1 MTSQIPL
8 FPLETVL
15 LPEMVLPMRIFE
27 PRYVAMLRD
36 LQAERRIQ
44 GGHGPLEF
52 GIIALRSG
60 FSRADDW
67 PRAEAG
73 VPDVYPI
80 GCMAQIH
87 QLKKVEDLYQMKV
100 SGGRRFEVRSFQ
112 TDKTYLRAEVSD
124 LIDAADPDPE
134 GTDRAATDSL
144 RLFNEYTKQVQTR
157 LGAQIS
163 IEAETIPTDPKDL
176 SWLIAAAIRL
186 PRSERQALL
195 STHSDADRLALQVA
209 LLRRE
214 VACLQVWPSLQVGAE
229 HFAAPSRN

>member
-1 MTSQIPL
+1 MNFQIPL

-15 LPEMVLPMRIFE
+15 LPAMVLPMRIFE

-36 LQAERRIQ
+36 LQAHRRAA
-44 GGHGPLEF
+44 GGEGPLEF
-52 GIIALRSG
+52 GIVALRSG

-67 PRAEAG
+67 PRAEAA

-80 GCMAQIH
+80 GCVAQIH
-87 QLKKVEDLYQMKV
+87 HLKKVEDIYEMKV
-100 SGGRRFEVRSFQ
+100 KGGRRFEIRSFQ
-112 TDKTYLRAEVSD
+112 TDKDYLRAQVSD
-124 LIDAADPDPE
+124 LVELPDPDPQRTE
-134 GTDRAATDSL
+134 RTATDSL
-144 RLFNEYTKQVQTR
+144 RLFSSYTNAARTH

-163 IEAETIPTDPKDL
+163 IEATTIPTDPKDL

-195 STHSDADRLALQVA
+195 AAQSDADRLALQVA
-209 LLRRE
+209 LLSRE

-229 HFAAPSRN
+229 HFVAPSRN